1 MFLTLTSSSH
11 FFRKVQIYEYWEYIS
26 IDDLSSPYAHL
37 DCLAVVPLLLDL
49 SRLCV
54 GEKIF
59 KLSLG
64 SEFEHTPFAEARPRV
79 D

>member
-1 MFLTLTSSSH
+1 MFLTGTSSSQ
-11 FFRKVQIYEYWEYIS
+11 FFFEKYKSMNIGNIS